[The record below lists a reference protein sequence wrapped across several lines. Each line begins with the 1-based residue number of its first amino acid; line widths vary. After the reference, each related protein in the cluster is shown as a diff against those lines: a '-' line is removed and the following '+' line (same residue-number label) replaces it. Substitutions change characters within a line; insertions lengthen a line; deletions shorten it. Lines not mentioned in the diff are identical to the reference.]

1 MSLESTHIVCSFC
14 FPNMTPAD
22 PQLMD
27 FLLKHI
33 SQLLIQIS
41 CVYKGQIS
49 ILNIAKKEEEKKPK
63 PCSIIFFPD
72 NGMANSAWDF

>member
-1 MSLESTHIVCSFC
+1 
-14 FPNMTPAD
+14 MTPAD

-49 ILNIAKKEEEKKPK
+49 ILNLAKKREKKLK
-63 PCSIIFFPD
+63 PSSIIIFPD